1 MNRASDQWRLVTSV
15 LLFFSVLTCAREI
28 VDGGRPQF
36 DIPTANF
43 TLGGVDGSP
52 FKCNERGNL
61 WCGGNASTS
70 SPSAQGAL
78 TLTPTN
84 RNQSH
89 EFYYNTYGMALYT
102 VPIQLLDV
110 KRNRWHG
117 FSTYFKFTIEPA
129 DQRFPGDG
137 MAFVVLNVSQWPGSP
152 GGAFGVYDG
161 NGQQLVKTLAI
172 EFDTYR
178 NLDFG
183 DISNNHVGV
192 DLDNLTSKA
201 SRDASDVGIT
211 LYGGEPIHAWIDFDA
226 ESNKLEVRINRNH
239 TRPVLSFLNYSG
251 LFLYDVF
258 DDSGPVYV
266 GFSGSNGLCECH
278 NFYTIYEWG
287 FTVLHM
293 PNNEKEDFLIGF
305 IVGTVILVVLS
316 TVLIC
321 LCVWERI
328 YASDTERFEYVEDL
342 VGIADSLRFSY
353 KQLSIAT
360 NKFRED
366 SKLGEGGFGCVYR
379 GVMPKS
385 KQPVA
390 VKRVSNDSKQGRRE
404 FVAEVSI
411 ISQLRHRNIVRLL
424 GWCSDKDK
432 LLLVYELMP
441 NGSLDKALFHEE
453 KTVLSWEHRFRIIR
467 GLAAALQYLHEGWR
481 QQIIHRDIK
490 SSNVM
495 LDQDYNAMLG
505 DFGLARMVDRHQNP
519 ATTMV
524 AGTFGYIAPEVPVTG
539 RFTDKTDVYA
549 FGAVALEVACGR
561 VAFDQWLAADETVLV
576 NWVWSRLAEGRLLSV
591 VDQRL
596 EDNYD
601 KKEAE
606 LLLLLGLLCSHPNPN
621 DRPSMRHVVD
631 ILGEVVPMPDVPSSK
646 PAFPYHQIAL
656 HYRMEGLL
664 NSSPNLSSI
673 GSRFEDNN
681 FFTPHDN
688 ASLSTPDAPD
698 EKEPLLPRSNTPLGG
713 ISGNVTLVRLI
724 RNFFRH

>member
-1 MNRASDQWRLVTSV
+1 MLLVLV
-15 LLFFSVLTCAREI
+15 LLVVACTNVL
-28 VDGGRPQF
+28 GRPHVE
-36 DIPTANF
+36 ITSANF
-43 TLGGVDGSP
+43 TLGTDGSP

-70 SPSAQGAL
+70 SLAAEGAL
-78 TLTPTN
+78 TLTPTSRN
-84 RNQSH
+84 RPD

-110 KRNRWHG
+110 KKNRWHG
-117 FSTYFKFTIEPA
+117 FSTYFKFSIQPA
-129 DQRFPGDG
+129 DYQHPGDG
-137 MAFVVLNVSQWPGSP
+137 MAFVMLNVSQWPGSP

-172 EFDTYR
+172 EFDTFR

-192 DLDNLTSKA
+192 DLENLTSKA
-201 SRDASDVGIT
+201 SRDASDVGII
-211 LYGGEPIHAWIDFDA
+211 LYGGEPVHAWIDLDA
-226 ESNKLEVRINRNH
+226 VSGNLEVRISKNDS
-239 TRPVLSFLNYSG
+239 RPAHAFLNHS
-251 LFLYDVF
+251 LLLVDVF

-266 GFSGSNGLCECH
+266 GFSGSNGLCSCH
-278 NFYTIYEWG
+278 NFYTVYDWR
-287 FTVLHM
+287 FAVL
-293 PNNEKEDFLIGF
+293 PDDEKEDLVMGF
-305 IVGTVILVVLS
+305 VVGTVILVVLS
-316 TVLIC
+316 ALLVC
-321 LCVWERI
+321 LCVWERK
-328 YASDTERFEYVEDL
+328 YASDAEAFEDVEDL

-353 KQLSIAT
+353 KQLSAAT
-360 NKFRED
+360 NRFREE

-379 GVMPKS
+379 GVMPKT

-390 VKRVSNDSKQGRRE
+390 VKRVSNDSKQGKRE

-424 GWCSDKDK
+424 GWCSDRDK

-441 NGSLDKALFHEE
+441 NGSLDKALFHEDE
-453 KTVLSWEHRFRIIR
+453 WVLSWEHRFRIIT
-467 GLAAALQYLHEGWR
+467 GVANALHYLHEGWR

-495 LDQDYNAMLG
+495 LDQDFNAMLG

-561 VAFDQWLAADETVLV
+561 VAFDQWLAADETILV
-576 NWVWSRLAEGRLLSV
+576 NWVWSKLDAGKLLSV
-591 VDQRL
+591 MDTRL
-596 EDNYD
+596 EDEFD
-601 KKEAE
+601 KAQAE

-621 DRPSMRHVVD
+621 DRPSMRQVVD
-631 ILGEVVPMPDVPSSK
+631 ILAGIVPMPHVPPSK

-656 HYRMEGLL
+656 HYRMEDLL
-664 NSSPNLSSI
+664 KSSPNLTSTALNPD
-673 GSRFEDNN
+673 DNS
-681 FFTPHDN
+681 FFSPHDN
-688 ASLSTPDAPD
+688 SSLSTPDEA
-698 EKEPLLPRSNTPLGG
+698 EPLLPRSSTPLGG